1 MMMTMLL
8 LLMMVMLLLLL
19 LLLMMMM
26 MTMMVMVMMVFL
38 FAQVRR
44 EQTCRALLC
53 CPLLLPGLHFV
64 SYSGDNFPNEATEH
78 RL

>member
-1 MMMTMLL
+1 MMTMLL

-19 LLLMMMM
+19 LMMM
-26 MTMMVMVMMVFL
+26 MTMVMMVFL